1 MRSAGR
7 GARSAQRELHFTQGS
22 QDVLPCGHAVEHL
35 AYADVIR
42 MSSGAEA
49 ETGPAPDHLLRALD
63 YRSHLAAACR
73 LGERIEGRP
82 DALKCIRQSLAHS
95 PADLCEGV
103 GEVGVLVSAHDC
115 IFSPG
120 KPQIQAG

>member
-1 MRSAGR
+1 MRGPGR
-7 GARSAQRELHFTQGS
+7 GARSAQRKLHLTQRT
-22 QDVLPCGHAVEHL
+22 QDVLASGHPVEHL
-35 AYADVIR
+35 AYPGVIW
-42 MSSGAEA
+42 MSPGAKA